1 MLKEF
6 LLVLVMWAVTLFAY
20 SAHANPYYLN
30 PPRVA
35 LADEEMAIPL
45 PWSLRLGGA
54 LSVRSSRASLL
65 LDVQG
70 ARRFRPAGEDSIVS
84 THLTVGVR
92 STPQASDGTPSFF
105 FVRAGAALELDLTKF
120 LVHLGAGV
128 EVGAD
133 GGTPT
138 SGAYATVSLTF
149 LGDLLEARA
158 TQHRLWSAT
167 AGSYDETTVTLS
179 LNLLEAFRP
188 RSTRGI

>member
-1 MLKEF
+1 VLKEF
-6 LLVLVMWAVTLFAY
+6 LLVIVMWAVTLFAY
-20 SAHANPYYLN
+20 SANANPYYLN
-30 PPRVA
+30 PPQVA
-35 LADEEMAIPL
+35 FADEEMATPL

-54 LSVRSSRASLL
+54 LSVRSSRASIL

-70 ARRFRPAGEDSIVS
+70 GRRFRPGGEDSIVS
-84 THLTVGVR
+84 THLTMGVR

-105 FVRAGAALELDLTKF
+105 FARAGPALELDLTKF

-133 GGTPT
+133 GGALT
-138 SGAYATVSLTF
+138 SGAYATVSFTF

-158 TQHRLWSAT
+158 TQHRLWNAR

-179 LNLLEAFRP
+179 VNLIEVFRR